1 MNEKFAE
8 FLATL
13 RKEKGLTQ
21 KQLADKLGVTNKA
34 VSKWEN
40 DVAYPDITLLKTIA
54 EALSTTV
61 GELLGEEKETSLV
74 APEEV
79 DISKLLLKVRVISVE
94 GDNVNINLPVQ
105 LIEVFL
111 KNSPQMLKGITSSV
125 NVGERNP
132 LENIDFTQIIS
143 LVRMG
148 VIGKLI
154 DVHSAEGDVVEIFVE

>member
-1 MNEKFAE
+1 MEKSIGQ
-8 FLATL
+8 
-13 RKEKGLTQ
+13 RIKEKRTSLSLTQ
-21 KQLADKLGVTNKA
+21 EELANKCSVTPQA

-40 DVAYPDITLLKTIA
+40 DVAYPDITLLKTLA

-79 DISKLLLKVRVISVE
+79 DISKLLLKIRVLSVD

-111 KNSPQMLKGITSSV
+111 KNSPQMIKGITSSV
-125 NVGERNP
+125 NVGDRSP
-132 LENIDFTQIIS
+132 LEGIDFAQIIS

-148 VIGKLI
+148 VVGKLI